1 MADYRAHIAVSTL
14 TGMGYGAAGLFFG
27 EMPLPTCVL
36 AAGLC
41 SVAGM
46 GPDLDSGPGVPLR
59 ESMAFA
65 AAVIPM
71 MLVPH
76 FREQGMGYESIIL
89 AAAGLYLLIRFGL
102 SELLKLYTVHRGMF
116 HSIPAVLI
124 AGQLAFLLASGETV
138 GIRAFKAGGFAL
150 GYLSH
155 LVLDEIWAVRWYRGR
170 WHFKSSFGTALK
182 FFGRGWWPN
191 ISAFG
196 KLAIVTALVLMQSD
210 VSTMLSDQAR
220 QMTGKKTETVDRVA
234 SEPAAPPAPLWR

>member
-1 MADYRAHIAVSTL
+1 MAGYRTHLTVSTL
-14 TGMGYGAAGLFFG
+14 TGIGYGAAGFALG
-27 EMPLPTCVL
+27 EMPLPTCLL

-65 AAVIPM
+65 AAVVPM

-76 FREQGMGYESIIL
+76 FREQGFGYESIIL

-102 SELLKLYTVHRGMF
+102 AELLKLYTVHRGMF

-191 ISAFG
+191 VSAFG
-196 KLAIVTALVLMQSD
+196 KLAVVTALVLMQSD

-220 QMTGKKTETVDRVA
+220 QLTGRKAETVGRVA
-234 SEPAAPPAPLWR
+234 TDPSPPPSPLWR